1 VNAAIFEPRFEVMKN
16 ALINKGIFSA
26 ASLIFEFLK
35 EHRTGDCMVCAADF
49 SLMSL
54 GFWREA
60 WPVSGQLAGSV
71 ACA

>member
-26 ASLIFEFLK
+26 ASLILEFLK
-35 EHRTGDCMVCAADF
+35 EHPAGACMACSGGM
-49 SLMSL
+49 SLKSL

-60 WPVSGQLAGSV
+60 WPVSGQRGWR
-71 ACA
+71 